1 MTNANESDFEIIEME
16 NDKDH
21 INLLIKS
28 EPKYS
33 TLAIVRRLK
42 QETTIIMEN
51 TKNVY
56 KQALLERAH
65 PME

>member
-42 QETTIIMEN
+42 QEDNNHYE
-51 TKNVY
+51 KH
-56 KQALLERAH
+56 KERI
-65 PME
+65 